1 MLIKYIGFALIFIIF
16 LFIFADNNDFKG
28 LPDDPSERL
37 ISIIYYIIST
47 FTTTG
52 YGDIYAKSS
61 RARLVMGIFMLINFY
76 FIVATYLRMKI

>member
-1 MLIKYIGFALIFIIF
+1 MLTKYIGFSLIFIIF

-28 LPDDPSERL
+28 LPDDPSEKL

-61 RARLVMGIFMLINFY
+61 RARLIMCSFMIINFY